1 MIVPPSRKRIRRG
14 VTLLEIM
21 LAMGLLVLLT
31 SLTYWFYG
39 SSLQTRQRGTVE
51 AQRLRLVRAVMDRM
65 GTEIRQASVVTSD
78 GRVGLR
84 GEAERLWLST
94 LRLPSRNTVEVL
106 DNLRAQTAGE
116 FDLVKVE
123 YKIVRHPDILT
134 DEGYER
140 PLGLARVEITVPR
153 ADSAQL
159 GVASGG
165 RPRTVESG
173 RTGSAASEG
182 TADNDN
188 APAFDPL
195 IDEARL
201 DQEFFGT
208 QIDRDVL
215 NPENEIAWEE
225 LYAPEIL
232 YLRFC
237 YFDGNRWWDD
247 WDVRGENPLPQLVQA
262 TIGFA
267 PHPPFDTEFADDDVR
282 EFCLCQNRDPSDCP
296 PLPAG
301 EYTAVVRIPQADP
314 LFRSRMTR
322 ETQDFAQRLQEGG
335 QAP

>member
-1 MIVPPSRKRIRRG
+1 MIAPPSRVVVRRG
-14 VTLLEIM
+14 VTLLEII

-39 SSLQTRQRGTVE
+39 SSLQSRQRGTME
-51 AQRLRLVRAVMDRM
+51 AQRLRLVRAVLDRM
-65 GTEIRQASVVTSD
+65 GTEIRQASVITAE

-94 LRLPSRNTVEVL
+94 LRLPSRDTVEEL

-134 DEGYER
+134 DDGYER

-159 GVASGG
+159 GVASEG

-173 RTGSAASEG
+173 QTEAAP
-182 TADNDN
+182 ADGEVNDN
-188 APAFDPL
+188 AADFDPL

-201 DQEFFGT
+201 DEEFFGT
-208 QIDRDVL
+208 QIDGEVL
-215 NPENEIAWEE
+215 NPEDEIAWEE
-225 LYAPEIL
+225 LYAPEIV

-262 TIGFA
+262 TVGFV
-267 PHPPFDTEFADDDVR
+267 PHPPFDTEFADDEVR
-282 EFCLCQNRDPSDCP
+282 EFCLCQNRDPSDCL

-301 EYTAVVRIPQADP
+301 EYTAVIRIPQADP

-335 QAP
+335 EAP

>member
-1 MIVPPSRKRIRRG
+1 MIVPPTRCVVRRG
-14 VTLLEIM
+14 VTLLEII

-39 SSLQTRQRGTVE
+39 SSLQSRQRGTLE
-51 AQRLRLVRAVMDRM
+51 AQRLRLVRAVLDRM
-65 GTEIRQASVVTSD
+65 GTEIRQASVITAE

-94 LRLPSRNTVEVL
+94 LRLPSRDTVEEL

-134 DEGYER
+134 DDGYER

-159 GVASGG
+159 GVASKG
-165 RPRTVESG
+165 RARTVESG
-173 RTGSAASEG
+173 RTEAAPGGGEN
-182 TADNDN
+182 NDN
-188 APAFDPL
+188 AAEFDPL

-201 DQEFFGT
+201 DAEFFGT
-208 QIDRDVL
+208 QVDGNVL
-215 NPENEIAWEE
+215 NPEDEIAWEE
-225 LYAPEIL
+225 LYAPEIV

-262 TIGFA
+262 TIGFK

-301 EYTAVVRIPQADP
+301 EYTAVIRIPQADP

-335 QAP
+335 GTR